1 MDYGWRIPFLLSLLL
16 VIVGLFIRLKIDE
29 SPVFAQIRETKAEE
43 SRPLVEVIRD
53 FPVLLL
59 RECALSLLKL
69 AHLLCLL

>member
-1 MDYGWRIPFLLSLLL
+1 MAYTVPVKPATGYCWAVYP
-16 VIVGLFIRLKIDE
+16 LKIDE

-53 FPVLLL
+53 FHGIVVKG
-59 RECALSLLKL
+59 CALSLLKL